1 MIWSLSRTEEDSLDL
16 VSWKRFNNLCAVCW
30 QNEEKSAQQHKS
42 VRSSTN
48 VWSHSNKWLG
58 DIDFTLARPLIRK
71 LHSTNAVSIHHCST
85 GDTPLTALDFTM
97 LVLRM
102 KTNFH
107 WLSSLIH
114 QQAKLLVD
122 RLIFRGHTTK
132 MQPRLLVGSLYTH
145 ASSII
150 FKYDPSDPFYS
161 LSWIRWGRFQNLLL
175 VSLKVMDKKSS
186 EILVLSRRKYQQG
199 NRDFDKTFSIAS

>member
-16 VSWKRFNNLCAVCW
+16 VSRKRFNNLCAVCW

-58 DIDFTLARPLIRK
+58 DIDFTLARPLVRK
-71 LHSTNAVSIHHCST
+71 LHSTYAVSMHHCST
-85 GDTPLTALDFTM
+85 GGTPLTALDFTM

-102 KTNFH
+102 KTNLH
-107 WLSSLIH
+107 WLSSLIY

-132 MQPRLLVGSLYTH
+132 MQPRLLIGSLYTH
-145 ASSII
+145 TSSII
-150 FKYDPSDPFYS
+150 FKYDCWS
-161 LSWIRWGRFQNLLL
+161 ILLFKL
-175 VSLKVMDKKSS
+175 NTMRKVSKSS
-186 EILVLSRRKYQQG
+186 FGQLESYRQKSSGSSVLSRRKYQQG